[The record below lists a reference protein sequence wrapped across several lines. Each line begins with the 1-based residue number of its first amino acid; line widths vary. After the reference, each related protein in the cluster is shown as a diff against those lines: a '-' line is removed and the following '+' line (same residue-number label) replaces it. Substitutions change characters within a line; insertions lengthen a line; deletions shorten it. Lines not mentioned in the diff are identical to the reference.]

1 MFLLLDKN
9 AVEKR
14 AMNANLPVKDVMT
27 GFKKEFRSED
37 YAAGYFEVLLD
48 GTIPFRLLKDEQE
61 FCELLNKKLL
71 IGSKFEW
78 YAHSLTITGEG
89 K

>member
-14 AMNANLPVKDVMT
+14 SMDANLPVKDVMA

-37 YAAGYFEVLLD
+37 YAAGYFEGLLD
-48 GTIPFRLLKDEQE
+48 GTIPFRLLKDTQE
-61 FCELLNKKLL
+61 FCELLNKKLS
-71 IGSKFEW
+71 ISSKFEW
-78 YAHSLTITGEG
+78 YVHKLTIIDEEE
-89 K
+89 